1 MIQNLVN
8 LVNQAAKQ
16 AQHSRIYFLKQNFPI
31 DDILWE
37 GITGK
42 HEVKFLKELYE
53 VDAENKTIKILN
65 AEIEIPN
72 SFYPLLL
79 NYLKKKDILEKH
91 NNYNF
96 ISPKFREDWALFFR
110 AVHSLKEEL
119 VLSIVKEI
127 DDLKN
132 ICKYFNG
139 KELEHADYSFYLEP
153 LKGIRI
159 AYLYWKGDEDF
170 PPSLTILFDE
180 ILTKHFMQDFVWG
193 VVVETNSRIRNI
205 EYYKSLFKD

>member
-8 LVNQAAKQ
+8 LVNQAVKQ
-16 AQHSRIYFLKQNFPI
+16 TQLSRIYFLKQNFPI

-37 GITGK
+37 GINDIY
-42 HEVKFLKELYE
+42 EINFLKERYE
-53 VDAENKTIKILN
+53 VNGKDKTIKIKN
-65 AEIEIPN
+65 ANIKVPN
-72 SFYPLLL
+72 SFYPILL
-79 NYLKKKDILEKH
+79 NYIKKKEIFENHKT
-91 NNYNF
+91 YNF

-119 VLSIVKEI
+119 ILTSINGIEDLKEI
-127 DDLKN
+127 V
-132 ICKYFNG
+132 KYFNG

-153 LKGIRI
+153 LKGIKI

-180 ILTKHFMQDFVWG
+180 LITKHFMQDFVWG
-193 VVVETNSRIRNI
+193 VVVETNMRIRNR